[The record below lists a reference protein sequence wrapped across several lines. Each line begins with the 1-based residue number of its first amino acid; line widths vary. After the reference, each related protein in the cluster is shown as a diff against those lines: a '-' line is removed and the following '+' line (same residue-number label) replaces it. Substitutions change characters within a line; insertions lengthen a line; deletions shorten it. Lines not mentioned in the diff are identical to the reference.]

1 MVPRFVAKKQHV
13 SLAQH
18 VQRCS
23 VIWLNFFAR
32 EPHRFDLAKTNCFK
46 EVCMKNYL
54 ITLIGAA
61 LLVSTI
67 GCANGPLR
75 QWLQGAPCNACNPQI
90 QQPLN
95 VAPPCNNCAEN
106 AVGSGILGRLFSG
119 NQSQQPQFAGCENG
133 ACSAAPLS
141 MPASNF
147 AASELPFDTSSIP
160 TSVSSVS
167 NALPPLVVDSDLN
180 AAPPASELY
189 GNTNTVGRLELPPL
203 SYNKN

>member
-1 MVPRFVAKKQHV
+1 MKKI
-13 SLAQH
+13 LIMM
-18 VQRCS
+18 CS
-23 VIWLNFFAR
+23 V
-32 EPHRFDLAKTNCFK
+32 
-46 EVCMKNYL
+46 
-54 ITLIGAA
+54 A